1 MFVRDKMLLRGSK
14 ICTNKVMRTH
24 LLKLRGKLIGL
35 DRVSR
40 INLRKFRKNTQC
52 MKRKRKAIR
61 MMSLMTSLKKT
72 MKRSLKILMVSQY
85 KVKVIGEGRS
95 EKMRM
100 LMRLLKNAMQG

>member
-14 ICTNKVMRTH
+14 ICTNKAMKTH

-100 LMRLLKNAMQG
+100 LMRLLKSAMQG